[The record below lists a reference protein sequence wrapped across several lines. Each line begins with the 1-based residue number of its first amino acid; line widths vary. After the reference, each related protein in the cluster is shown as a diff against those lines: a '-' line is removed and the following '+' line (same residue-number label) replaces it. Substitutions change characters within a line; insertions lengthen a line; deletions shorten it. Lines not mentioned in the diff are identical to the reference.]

1 MAADK
6 TAGARWARALV
17 AGMGAAS
24 LSVAAQ
30 AAGLGPL
37 LPGGAFS
44 SAPPCAVDP
53 FADAGA
59 EQRAEMLRADCGQD
73 RFVLNLRT
81 PRANPTD
88 TGASRVELEVDQLMT
103 RRFDSVLVSAR
114 LGYAA
119 AGAAS
124 LEGLHTARMLLAA
137 GGQWRIDD
145 DLALDVQLG
154 RDAGPA
160 QRSRARLGGQWR
172 PAESQL
178 LFAQWA
184 SDAERQTQ
192 TVGWR
197 MSMWRERAWLEFSAR
212 RDGDLLE
219 PRVGLRVTGFQ
230 Y

>member
-1 MAADK
+1 MAAR
-6 TAGARWARALV
+6 AARALA
-17 AGMGAAS
+17 AGIGAAALAAS
-24 LSVAAQ
+24 AQ
-30 AAGLGPL
+30 ASGLAPL
-37 LPGGAFS
+37 LTGGAFS

-59 EQRAEMLRADCGQD
+59 EQRAEMLRTDCGQD
-73 RFVLNLRT
+73 RFMFDLRT
-81 PRANPTD
+81 PRANATD
-88 TGASRVELEVDQLMT
+88 TGASRVELDVDQLMT
-103 RRFDSVLVSAR
+103 RRFDGFLLSAR
-114 LGYAA
+114 FGYSA

-145 DLALDVQLG
+145 DLALDLQLG
-154 RDAGPA
+154 HDAGPA

-172 PAESQL
+172 PADSQL

-184 SDAERQTQ
+184 ADTERQSQ

-197 MSMWRERAWLEFSAR
+197 WSMWRQRAWLEVSAR
-212 RDGDLLE
+212 REGELVE